1 MSRRPFVRPRPAGWW
16 LADRRRAVYLLRE
29 NTALPVGLYS
39 AILTIGLIRLSQ
51 GRAAWDG
58 FVAALTGP
66 LGVWVQLLALGL
78 ALFHA
83 VTWFTVAPK
92 AMPPL
97 IIKGTRVPDSLIT
110 RGHYVAWT
118 VLSLAVLIVLGG

>member
-16 LADRRRAVYLLRE
+16 LSDRRRAVYLLRE
-29 NTALPVGLYS
+29 NTALLVGLYS
-39 AILTIGLIRLSQ
+39 MILTMGLIRLSQ

-58 FVAALTGP
+58 FVAALTSP
-66 LGVWVQLLALGL
+66 LGVWVQLLALAL
-78 ALFHA
+78 AVFHA
-83 VTWFTVAPK
+83 VTWFKVAPK
-92 AMPPL
+92 AMPAL

-110 RGHYVAWT
+110 RGHYVAWA